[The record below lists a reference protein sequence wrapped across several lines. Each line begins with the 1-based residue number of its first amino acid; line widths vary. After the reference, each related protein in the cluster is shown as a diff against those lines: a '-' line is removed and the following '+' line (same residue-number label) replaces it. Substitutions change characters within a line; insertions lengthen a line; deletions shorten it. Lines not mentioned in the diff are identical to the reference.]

1 MPGLEIQITF
11 DAADP
16 DALAE
21 FWRQALGYALQDPPA
36 GFESWEEWGVANH
49 LEHLAGTRAAL
60 VDPDESRP
68 RLFFQKVP
76 EPKTA
81 KNRLHIDI
89 HISGGHAVAIDE
101 RRSRLNT
108 EAERLVGL
116 GATKVGLLEE
126 DGQSWVIMND
136 PEGNEF
142 CLD

>member
-1 MPGLEIQITF
+1 MPGPEIQITF

-16 DALAE
+16 DGLAE
-21 FWRQALGYALQDPPA
+21 FWQQALGYALQDPPD
-36 GFESWEEWGVANH
+36 GFESWEEWVAANH
-49 LEHLAGTRAAL
+49 LEHLVGMRAAL
-60 VDPDESRP
+60 VDPDGRRP

-89 HISGGHAVAIDE
+89 HTSGGHAVPIEE
-101 RRSRLNT
+101 RRARLNA

-116 GATKVGLLEE
+116 GATKVGLFEE
-126 DGQSWVIMND
+126 DGQPWIIMND